1 MTLQLRVRQLL
12 FRVAHIIWL
21 LWEKSFLCD
30 IFPLFQRWAIERYV
44 FKSCVYVHLLSS
56 VVSLWNNVK
65 KRCRN
70 PAGQAI
76 SDERLFTISSSLLP
90 FHTELR
96 GENKRTKF
104 FIIPHELIKANINPS
119 LTGGTNSC
127 SGITCICS
135 RHSWWQDWLCLPYF
149 ANISHWCL
157 WFSVICFCA
166 IALSLAAKQPYD
178 MVAAFLLQNHC
189 PLLPPQSRGLSQHE
203 WAASRR
209 MQAPPAQWS
218 ISAGLVLSFILDCT
232 LEVLHK

>member
-1 MTLQLRVRQLL
+1 MFLSLVFTSISCPLLCHCETMLRSAAGTLQDRQ
-12 FRVAHIIWL
+12 FQMKDSVHHI
-21 LWEKSFLCD
+21 
-30 IFPLFQRWAIERYV
+30 
-44 FKSCVYVHLLSS
+44 
-56 VVSLWNNVK
+56 
-65 KRCRN
+65 
-70 PAGQAI
+70 
-76 SDERLFTISSSLLP
+76 TISLLP

-189 PLLPPQSRGLSQHE
+189 PLLPPQSRGLSQHD

-218 ISAGLVLSFILDCT
+218 ISAVLVLSFILDCT